1 MEEKSRLRVNSD
13 WLDERCTVPWKR
25 SISRESRPLWRLA
38 ASANCVADQFICVNA
53 LADAI
58 KTNEA
63 HHLCSVWERVGAA
76 DDCTPVFG
84 HPAVDASLRPLQR
97 KCSGQARRLMLERD
111 GRAPNFNSNP
121 YSYSERPLLSVNRVC
136 SRAWL
141 ERPEGRGK
149 TNIAKYESV
158 TSVNA
163 SALYQLR

>member
-97 KCSGQARRLMLERD
+97 KCSGQARCLMLERD

-121 YSYSERPLLSVNRVC
+121 YFERPLLLANRAFV
-136 SRAWL
+136 REHGWKDKK
-141 ERPEGRGK
+141 EE
-149 TNIAKYESV
+149 AKQ
-158 TSVNA
+158 T
-163 SALYQLR
+163 